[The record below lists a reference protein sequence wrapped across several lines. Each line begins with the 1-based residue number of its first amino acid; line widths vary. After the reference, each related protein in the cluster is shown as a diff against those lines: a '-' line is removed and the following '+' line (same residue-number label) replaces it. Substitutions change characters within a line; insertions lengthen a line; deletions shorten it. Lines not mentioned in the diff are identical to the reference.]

1 MTSGT
6 VTITALSSVQIKI
19 RKKEGNQHLDTLA
32 YRNVSEALDWQ
43 VNFLLLRYLAL
54 CYFSIERRTA
64 GGFRFLSLVQGLQMR
79 PRSNFFV
86 SYRRRNMSSS
96 ARAAGVRGYVVAV
109 PGFLVTF
116 HLTGP
121 RPLVG
126 QSLCAHFA
134 VDRIESDG
142 GETFFT
148 EETNCQ
154 HTRKE
159 NERDGDG
166 QTTTFQ
172 TVQQVPHPPLHLLC
186 EEYTV

>member
-79 PRSNFFV
+79 PRSNFFCV
-86 SYRRRNMSSS
+86 LQATQHVVFSESRGGQRLRGSS
-96 ARAAGVRGYVVAV
+96 ARFSCNLPFDRSPPPCGSESLR
-109 PGFLVTF
+109 
-116 HLTGP
+116 
-121 RPLVG
+121 
-126 QSLCAHFA
+126 SLCS
-134 VDRIESDG
+134 RS
-142 GETFFT
+142 
-148 EETNCQ
+148 N
-154 HTRKE
+154 
-159 NERDGDG
+159 
-166 QTTTFQ
+166 
-172 TVQQVPHPPLHLLC
+172 
-186 EEYTV
+186 